1 MIIALNKIECV
12 SVGGTFVCADLI
24 PPTDYAINGNL
35 DSTQMTQI
43 KRDDHRFLKGLRP
56 NLSHFRFHKSVN
68 EIICENL
75 SCLCH
80 LCAI

>member
-35 DSTQMTQI
+35 CTFSFACP
-43 KRDDHRFLKGLRP
+43 KEAESHPPFYAPAVRP
-56 NLSHFRFHKSVN
+56 ELIDNRQS
-68 EIICENL
+68 
-75 SCLCH
+75 
-80 LCAI
+80 